1 MTRLS
6 NYLPLQLSCL
16 ALIFLTASCQGTST
30 TGTIEFPAV
39 EDQSTGTSL
48 PSEIRLPELP
58 FQSRDFLVGTAG
70 LFARN
75 YPNSTEGDYREFL
88 EELPLTGE
96 LVGVYTDWA
105 APDLIES
112 IQFVDRFAEGVD
124 PLVALGFNIE
134 QVNDDYFS
142 RNLPEIKRVVR
153 SVLGEFELDY
163 FAFGV
168 EVNRL
173 IPEISQEAFLDFVN
187 VYIQIYDLVKEV
199 SPQTKVFT
207 IYQMEYLKGAAYLSG
222 REFDPQWETLDHFAG
237 KLDLLGLTVYPFLEY
252 TSVEDIP
259 SDYYDEIPQ
268 RTDLPIAITEMAWL
282 SEDVLIVEGSEEE
295 QVEYFLQLL
304 EGTQDWNLEMMLYSF
319 LYEPRGADLFESAS
333 LKTNQGEPKE
343 IYYYWLSLAELGK

>member
-16 ALIFLTASCQGTST
+16 ALIFVTASCQGTST
-30 TGTIEFPAV
+30 NGSIEYPAV

-70 LFARN
+70 LFARD

-88 EELPLTGE
+88 EEIPLTGE

-124 PLVALGFNIE
+124 PLVALGFNID

-153 SVLGEFELDY
+153 SVLEEFELDY
-163 FAFGV
+163 LAFGV

-187 VYIQIYDLVKEV
+187 VYIQVYDLIK
-199 SPQTKVFT
+199 
-207 IYQMEYLKGAAYLSG
+207 
-222 REFDPQWETLDHFAG
+222 
-237 KLDLLGLTVYPFLEY
+237 
-252 TSVEDIP
+252 
-259 SDYYDEIPQ
+259 
-268 RTDLPIAITEMAWL
+268 
-282 SEDVLIVEGSEEE
+282 
-295 QVEYFLQLL
+295 
-304 EGTQDWNLEMMLYSF
+304 
-319 LYEPRGADLFESAS
+319 
-333 LKTNQGEPKE
+333 
-343 IYYYWLSLAELGK
+343 